1 VSSFSLRERHAA
13 RAGGNNEMI
22 QAVDRGRTPTFRL
35 LAGLAVTLSAV
46 AVYSAYTVWQLRT
59 LENLQAATIDRNRID
74 SLLLLRIQNNLNSV
88 ALTLRD
94 MLDHTEPYPL
104 AAWRAPMARVRTDL
118 ADALDREAKFSPITG
133 PAESRAYLS
142 TTVTQFWDALDR
154 VFALAE
160 SGETEKAA
168 DTIRLSLQA
177 RQQALTTAV
186 ARLLVQNNESEEHAA
201 ENTRAIYR
209 RVERNVYIFLAA
221 VLIVVVLTSIYLL
234 DYNRRMFERV
244 EALSLRRSEL
254 AQQLISMQENA
265 FRSIA
270 RELHDDFGQI
280 LTAMGAML
288 ARAERR
294 TPAEAGADKA
304 SLREIHEVAQA
315 TLEKVRSLSH
325 ALHPVVLDDAGFEDA
340 VAAYLPAFQKQTGIA
355 VQYEKSGAC
364 RELDRGVAIH
374 IYRVLQEALNN
385 VARHSKS
392 TSARVR
398 LNYLPETVV
407 LEVEDRGIGFGKR
420 EGKGMG
426 LISMRERAGL
436 VNGRVELLDAEGGG
450 ALMRMIVPA

>member
-1 VSSFSLRERHAA
+1 MLDFAEHTILCAA
-13 RAGGNNEMI
+13 HEGGNNGKI
-22 QAVDRGRTPTFRL
+22 LAVNRGPTFRL

-46 AVYSAYTVWQLRT
+46 AVYSTYTVWQLRT

-74 SLLLLRIQNNLNSV
+74 SLALLRIQNNLNSI

-104 AAWRAPMARVRTDL
+104 TSWRAPLARIRTDL
-118 ADALDREAKFSPITG
+118 ADALQREAKYSPITA
-133 PAESRAYLS
+133 PSESRRYLTS
-142 TTVTQFWDALDR
+142 SVDQFWDAVDR
-154 VFALAE
+154 VFALAGN
-160 SGETEKAA
+160 GETEKAG

-186 ARLLVQNNESEEHAA
+186 ARLLVQNNESEQRAA
-201 ENTRAIYR
+201 EDTRAIYWR
-209 RVERNVYIFLAA
+209 AERNVYIFLAA

-234 DYNRRMFERV
+234 NYNRRMFDRV
-244 EALSLRRSEL
+244 ETLSHRRGEL
-254 AQQLISMQENA
+254 AQQLISMQENT

-294 TPAEAGADKA
+294 TPTEAGADKA
-304 SLREIHEVAQA
+304 DLREIHEVAQS

-325 ALHPVVLDDAGFEDA
+325 ALHPVVLDDAGFEGA
-340 VAAYLPAFQKQTGIA
+340 VAAYLPSFEKQTGIS
-355 VQYEKSGAC
+355 VQYEKNGTA
-364 RELDRGVAIH
+364 RELDHGVAIH
-374 IYRVLQEALNN
+374 LYRVLQEALNN

-392 TSARVR
+392 TSAQVR
-398 LNYLPETVV
+398 LTYLPETVV

-420 EGKGMG
+420 ESKGMG

-436 VNGRVELLDAEGGG
+436 VNGRVEFLDAEGGG
-450 ALMRMIVPA
+450 ALMRLTVPS